1 MKRGENAIEAILPGF
16 HQRLGA
22 AGGTTVWVGL
32 DMIVHEAGGL
42 ALDWA
47 GLARD
52 YVPAGRILVS
62 LSGGPGAPDARPA
75 KCAATRRD
83 FDPRWVSIR
92 PLGKTHVYP
101 S

>member
-52 YVPAGRILVS
+52 YVPAATD
-62 LSGGPGAPDARPA
+62 LSGAVWRSGCNR
-75 KCAATRRD
+75 C
-83 FDPRWVSIR
+83 
-92 PLGKTHVYP
+92 
-101 S
+101 